1 MKSTGLLT
9 KQSLF
14 VIIALLFTASF
25 AMSLWMAFYVPIYE
39 DEAAWK
45 LLSSRLFI
53 DQGKLVYLFAQCNR
67 GYWLDMPLT
76 WYPMQWFD
84 SVIYGDA
91 SNPVF
96 LRTMGWLGFI
106 ALMVSWVVI
115 LRTTSKLSWL
125 TCSLF
130 IAAFFSFGV
139 TPFVMVLNRPEQ
151 PLLIWL
157 TILLLITLWF
167 DSRPLKNHFSKALIT
182 ALFALL
188 SCLMAATHPKGL
200 FFFPLIL
207 LAWWRCVRWWPAGLP
222 LLGVMG
228 WTAFETK
235 HIWFLRTA
243 CDEFPGLSEM
253 LRKLTLRPNQLWQE
267 PFNFIGG
274 VLTNLQ
280 NSTQYISQMAFKKSY
295 ISDWLPSVETSFN
308 QISIAWVSQFII
320 WFPIVLVAMIILL
333 NLAHHAYSKP
343 RGIHYWPIA
352 LFLTLLLMVI
362 MSFQTAKNFYES
374 TLIWPLLLLIA
385 IYTFKGSEHVWSKR
399 LIRWG
404 LPVLLMAAILS
415 GYMRYELFFTPA
427 KIWQQAQAQGEP
439 INIDALQ
446 RFAKAQCNIEANT
459 PNLALGFLTYAA
471 FYQHPKP
478 ILLTYSSGWWGAE
491 ANFAQTMS
499 KREAG
504 GLVARCKD
512 LPEETKALAKQ
523 QGQFCCV
530 SGLDLRNLINMQ
542 PIQK

>member
-1 MKSTGLLT
+1 MKFSGLLA
-9 KQSLF
+9 KKSLF
-14 VIIALLFTASF
+14 FIITLLFTTSF
-25 AMSLWMAFYVPIYE
+25 AVTLLIAFYVPIYD
-39 DEAAWK
+39 DETAWK
-45 LLSSRLFI
+45 LLSNRHFV
-53 DQGKLVYLFAQCNR
+53 DQGKLVYLFAQCNQ

-76 WYPMQWFD
+76 LYPMQWLD

-91 SNPVF
+91 SNPAL
-96 LRTMGWLGFI
+96 LRTTGWLGFL
-106 ALMVSWVVI
+106 ALMGSWVVI

-125 TCSLF
+125 TCALF

-139 TPFVMVLNRPEQ
+139 TPFVMVFNRPEQ

-167 DSRPLKNHFSKALIT
+167 DSRPLKTRFSKALIT

-207 LAWWRCVRWWPAGLP
+207 LAWWRCVRWWPANLP

-228 WTAFETK
+228 WAAFETK
-235 HIWFLRTA
+235 HIWYLRTA
-243 CDEFPGLSEM
+243 CEEFPGLSGM
-253 LRKLTLRPNQLWQE
+253 LKMLTLRPKQLWQE
-267 PFNFIGG
+267 PFKFIDG
-274 VLTNLQ
+274 VLTNLH
-280 NSTQYISQMAFKKSY
+280 NSTQYISQMAFNKSY
-295 ISDWLPSVETSFN
+295 ISDWLPPIENTFN
-308 QISIAWVSQFII
+308 QTSIAWVSPLLI
-320 WFPIVLVAMIILL
+320 WLPIVFVMTIVLL

-343 RGIHYWPIA
+343 RGIPYWPIA
-352 LFLTLLLMVI
+352 AFLLLSLLVI

-385 IYTFKGSEHVWSKR
+385 LYTFKGSEQVWSKHF
-399 LIRWG
+399 IRWA
-404 LPVLLMAAILS
+404 LPILLIAATVS
-415 GYMRYELFFTPA
+415 GYVRYELFFAPA
-427 KIWQQAQAQGEP
+427 KTWHQARGKPVNVE
-439 INIDALQ
+439 ALQ
-446 RFAKAQCNIEANT
+446 RFAKTQCNIEAST
-459 PNLALGFLTYAA
+459 PNLALGFLAYAA

-478 ILLTYSSGWWGAE
+478 ILLTYSSGWWGTE

-499 KREAG
+499 KRKAG

-530 SGLDLRNLINMQ
+530 SGADLRNLINTQ

>member
-1 MKSTGLLT
+1 MKLSGLLT

-14 VIIALLFTASF
+14 AFIALLFTASF
-25 AMSLWMAFYVPIYE
+25 ITSLWMAFYVPIYE
-39 DEAAWK
+39 DETAWK

-53 DQGKLVYLFAQCNR
+53 DQGKLVYLFAQCNQ

-76 WYPMQWFD
+76 WYPMHWLD

-91 SNPVF
+91 SNPAF
-96 LRTMGWLGFI
+96 LRTMGWLGFF
-106 ALMVSWVVI
+106 ALMGSWVVI

-125 TCSLF
+125 TCSLL

-139 TPFVMVLNRPEQ
+139 TPFVMVFNRPEQ

-167 DSRPLKNHFSKALIT
+167 ESRPLKTRISKALIT

-188 SCLMAATHPKGL
+188 SCLIAATHPKGL

-207 LAWWRCVRWWPAGLP
+207 LVWWRCVRWWPSSLP

-228 WTAFETK
+228 WTALETK
-235 HIWFLRTA
+235 HIWYLRTA
-243 CDEFPGLSEM
+243 CEEFSGLSE
-253 LRKLTLRPNQLWQE
+253 LLKRLTLRPKQLWQE
-267 PFNFIGG
+267 PFKFIDGA
-274 VLTNLQ
+274 LTNLQ
-280 NSTQYISQMAFKKSY
+280 NSTQYVSQMAFKKSY
-295 ISDWLPSVETSFN
+295 ISDWLPAVETAFN
-308 QISIAWVSQFII
+308 QTSIAWVSQFII
-320 WFPIVLVAMIILL
+320 WLPIALVVIIIFL
-333 NLAHHAYSKP
+333 NIAHHAYSKP

-352 LFLTLLLMVI
+352 VFLLLSLMVI

-385 IYTFKGSEHVWSKR
+385 IYTFKGSEQVWSKR
-399 LIRWG
+399 LISWV
-404 LPVLLMAAILS
+404 LPILLMAAILS
-415 GYMRYELFFTPA
+415 AYMRYELFFTQA
-427 KIWQQAQAQGEP
+427 KIWQQTQAQGEP
-439 INIDALQ
+439 FDIDALQ
-446 RFAKAQCNIEANT
+446 RFAKSQCNIEPNT

-471 FYQHPKP
+471 FYQNPKP
-478 ILLTYSSGWWGAE
+478 IFLTYSSGWWGIE

-504 GLVARCKD
+504 GLVARCIN
-512 LPEETKALAKQ
+512 LPEETKAQAKQ

-530 SGLDLRNLINMQ
+530 SGADLRNLINLQ